1 MHQQQPVGF
10 ARSMSSGRSNRAI
23 AGSVFH
29 RKSFVLFH
37 AFICLSIA
45 FAGSLIPRNGEAG
58 VAYGLC
64 VALTAMMAWSMWSWW
79 WMTRALFDPYGMFM
93 TSLFLFSAGQALLE
107 VVGLN
112 ANGMLGGRF
121 DDEALVGALYM
132 VLVGVSFNHLGALL
146 AVRHRTPSPPV
157 DWSTTDGFA
166 LRTVG
171 WVLLAVSIAPST
183 LLLVDQSGVALSGG
197 YGALYQREISTGFA
211 AGPQVLALFVVPAAL
226 FLLAGAAGRR
236 REKVTAII
244 VIALHTFGQLFL
256 GYRSTAIMP
265 ACAFLW
271 LWNQCEG
278 KIKPAWIAAAALFTM
293 VVVVPISRETRALE
307 GLERI
312 KLETLVASYK
322 SLENPIVSSISEMG
336 GSLGTVA
343 YTYTLVPASRA
354 FDYGVGYAY
363 ATLTVL
369 PNFFWGVHPTIA
381 HGTASEWLVWT
392 VNPYGAS
399 RQNGIGYSCIAE
411 AYLNFGWLGVPI
423 VMGLVGF
430 GIAAL
435 TSWGAKGNRTHVAMV
450 AVLTAFVLRFPR
462 DESASL
468 VRAVVWYSWLP
479 AAIAVLIARA
489 GRAHGVATRRG
500 QNQSI
505 GTGPAATISASGR
518 FGVR

>member
-1 MHQQQPVGF
+1 
-10 ARSMSSGRSNRAI
+10 MSIVRTSRRATG
-23 AGSVFH
+23 AVFH
-29 RKSFVLFH
+29 RSSLVLFH
-37 AFICLSIA
+37 AFICLAIVFSGLLFERNA
-45 FAGSLIPRNGEAG
+45 DTAVVYGMSLT
-58 VAYGLC
+58 
-64 VALTAMMAWSMWSWW
+64 LTVMWAWSMWSWW
-79 WMTRALFDPYGMFM
+79 WMTRTLFDPYGMFM

-112 ANGMLGGRF
+112 ARGMLGGKF
-121 DDEALVGALYM
+121 DNETLVAALYM
-132 VLVGVSFNHLGALL
+132 VLVGVSFAHLGALL
-146 AVRHRTPSPPV
+146 AVRNRTTSPPAR
-157 DWSTTDGFA
+157 WSTADGLA

-171 WVLLAVSIAPST
+171 WALLAVSIVPSA
-183 LLLVDQSGVALSGG
+183 LLLVDQGRVVLSGG
-197 YGALYQREISTGFA
+197 YGALYQREASTGFA
-211 AGPQVLALFVVPAAL
+211 AGPQVLALFIVPAAL

-236 REKVTAII
+236 REKVTAIV
-244 VIALHTFGQLFL
+244 VIGLHTFGQLFL

-293 VVVVPISRETRALE
+293 VVIVPISRETRALE

-322 SLENPIVSSISEMG
+322 SLENPVVSSISEMG

-343 YTYTLVPASRA
+343 YTYTLVPAARA

-363 ATLTVL
+363 AFLTVL
-369 PNFFWGVHPTIA
+369 PNFFWGLHPSIA
-381 HGTASEWLVWT
+381 HGRLSEWLVAT
-392 VNPYGAS
+392 VDPYAAS
-399 RQNGIGYSCIAE
+399 RQGGLGYSCIAE

-435 TSWGAKGNRTHVAMV
+435 TSWGARGNRTHVAMV

-489 GRAHGVATRRG
+489 GMWQGVATRRG
-500 QNQSI
+500 RNQSI
-505 GTGPAATISASGR
+505 GTAPTATIPASGR

>member
-1 MHQQQPVGF
+1 M
-10 ARSMSSGRSNRAI
+10 
-23 AGSVFH
+23 
-29 RKSFVLFH
+29 
-37 AFICLSIA
+37 
-45 FAGSLIPRNGEAG
+45 
-58 VAYGLC
+58 
-64 VALTAMMAWSMWSWW
+64 
-79 WMTRALFDPYGMFM
+79 
-93 TSLFLFSAGQALLE
+93 LLE

-112 ANGMLGGRF
+112 TRGMLGGKF
-121 DDEALVGALYM
+121 DNETLVAALYM
-132 VLVGVSFNHLGALL
+132 VLVGVSSTHLGALL
-146 AVRHRTPSPPV
+146 AVRNRTISSPAK
-157 DWSTTDGFA
+157 WSTADGLA

-171 WVLLAVSIAPST
+171 WALLAVSIAPSA
-183 LLLVDQSGVALSGG
+183 LLLIDQGGVVLSGG
-197 YGALYQREISTGFA
+197 YGALYQREVSTGFA
-211 AGPQVLALFVVPAAL
+211 AGPQVVALFIVPAAL

-236 REKVTAII
+236 REKATAII
-244 VIALHTFGQLFL
+244 VITFHTLGQLFL

-271 LWNQCEG
+271 LWNQCEW
-278 KIKPAWIAAAALFTM
+278 KIKPAWIALVALFAI

-312 KLETLVASYK
+312 KLETLVNSYK
-322 SLENPIVSSISEMG
+322 SLDNPVVSSISEMG

-343 YTYTLVPASRA
+343 YTYTLVPAARA

-363 ATLTVL
+363 ASLTVL
-369 PNFFWGVHPTIA
+369 PNFFWTVHPTVD
-381 HGTASEWLVWT
+381 HGTASDWLVRT
-392 VNPYGAS
+392 VDPYAAS
-399 RQNGIGYSCIAE
+399 RQGGLGYSCIAE
-411 AYLNFGWLGVPI
+411 AYLNFGWFGVPI

-435 TSWGAKGNRTHVAMV
+435 TSWGARGNRTHVAMV

-489 GRAHGVATRRG
+489 GLWHGVATRRG
-500 QNQSI
+500 RNQSI
-505 GTGPAATISASGR
+505 AGGPAATISPSGR